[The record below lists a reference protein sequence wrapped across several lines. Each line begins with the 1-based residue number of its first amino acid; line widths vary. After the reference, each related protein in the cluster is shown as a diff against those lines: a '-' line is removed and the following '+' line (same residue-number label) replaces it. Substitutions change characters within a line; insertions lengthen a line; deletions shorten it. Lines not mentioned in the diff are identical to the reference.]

1 MKIFAHRGAS
11 AYAPENTLESF
22 ALAAEM
28 KPAGIE
34 LDVQRTADG
43 ELVVCHDETLDRT
56 SDGQGWLKDYTLA
69 ELKGLHFNKTHPE
82 YKDARI
88 PTLREV
94 YELMRPTGLL
104 INVELKT
111 GIFTFDGIEEQVAAL
126 TREMKMEEQVFYSSF
141 NHFSVRKMKELA
153 PFAGAGLLYADR
165 PIGVVDYAK
174 HTVHADALHP
184 AIYHLT
190 EPDYVKKAHE
200 AGLTVRV
207 WTVDGAEHVRQ
218 MMALGVDAIFTNEP
232 DRALAEV
239 RA

>member
-28 KPAGIE
+28 KADGIE
-34 LDVQRTADG
+34 LDVQFTKDG
-43 ELVVCHDETLDRT
+43 EIVVCHDETLDRT
-56 SDGQGWLKDYTLA
+56 SDGHGWLKDYTLA
-69 ELKGLHFNKTHPE
+69 ELKALHFNKTHPE

-94 YELMRPTGLL
+94 FELMKSTGLL

-111 GIFTFDGIEEQVAAL
+111 GIFTYDGIEEKTAAL
-126 TREMKMEEQVFYSSF
+126 TRELGMEEQVFYSSF

-165 PIGVVDYAK
+165 PIGVVPYAK
-174 HTVHADALHP
+174 NVVGADALHP
-184 AIYHLT
+184 AVYHMS
-190 EPDYVKKAHE
+190 EPDYVKAAHE
-200 AGLTVRV
+200 AGLRVRV
-207 WTVDGAEHVRQ
+207 WTVDGADLIRQ
-218 MMALGVDAIFTNEP
+218 MAGLGVDAIFTNEP
-232 DRALAEV
+232 DIALREV
-239 RA
+239 RS